1 MNWALASDQL
11 SQLHLAPSSFVG
23 STNTFEQV
31 LCAQHQ
37 TRQHVLDKITVAFPF
52 PDLVLVRVKH
62 ESNTLPQNKVSDQK
76 AWSSLITVF
85 LSGFIYFMWLVERS
99 SWLNLW
105 NRLRIW
111 ALLTTSTV
119 TTMVASSL
127 IGITATSHD
136 FSCCHSF
143 ILSLY
148 SQHCS
153 WSYPFKTSQ
162 IMSSL
167 CPEVLNASLIHSK

>member
-1 MNWALASDQL
+1 MDVCWQSNVSVFHMLSRFVIRFLPRNKQPFNFIAVAIVHSDFG
-11 SQLHLAPSSFVG
+11 A
-23 STNTFEQV
+23 
-31 LCAQHQ
+31 
-37 TRQHVLDKITVAFPF
+37 
-52 PDLVLVRVKH
+52 
-62 ESNTLPQNKVSDQK
+62 PQNKVSDQK

-105 NRLRIW
+105 SRLRIW

>member
-1 MNWALASDQL
+1 MDLCWPSNVFVFHMLSKFAIPFLPRSKQSFNFIAAAIVHSD
-11 SQLHLAPSSFVG
+11 FG
-23 STNTFEQV
+23 
-31 LCAQHQ
+31 AQE
-37 TRQHVLDKITVAFPF
+37 K
-52 PDLVLVRVKH
+52 
-62 ESNTLPQNKVSDQK
+62 KVSNQK

-111 ALLTTSTV
+111 ALLTNSTV

-127 IGITATSHD
+127 TGTTATSHD

-153 WSYPFKTSQ
+153 CSYHFKTSQ

-167 CPEVLNASLIHSK
+167 WPGVPNASLIHSK

>member
-1 MNWALASDQL
+1 MDLCWQSTVSVFHMLSRFVIHFLSRSKQSFNFIAAAIVHSD
-11 SQLHLAPSSFVG
+11 FG
-23 STNTFEQV
+23 
-31 LCAQHQ
+31 AQE
-37 TRQHVLDKITVAFPF
+37 K
-52 PDLVLVRVKH
+52 
-62 ESNTLPQNKVSDQK
+62 KVSDQK
-76 AWSSLITVF
+76 AWSSLITVL

-127 IGITATSHD
+127 TGTTATSHD
-136 FSCCHSF
+136 FSWCHSF

-153 WSYPFKTSQ
+153 WSDHFKTSQ

-167 CPEVLNASLIHSK
+167 WPGVPNASLIHSK